1 MTGREKKLVKSTIVI
16 LILCVGFFYIVDPI
30 WSWWSSKSSHA
41 NLVSTKYEKFKADVA
56 QMEQLDKSCKSLK
69 EKLGN
74 PNITL
79 GSSREV
85 IEAIAS
91 VSKLLKQGGFNV
103 NSMRPG
109 PMEKSKGSSL
119 STITLYVS
127 GESDFNSIIRM
138 VDTLE
143 HGDITCNPVK
153 LSLVVKDENSGS
165 LNVDMQI
172 TVYLWPPNIE
182 KKIEKKEDKNA

>member
-1 MTGREKKLVKSTIVI
+1 MTGREKKLIKSTMII

-30 WSWWSSKSSHA
+30 WSWWSLKSNHA
-41 NLVSTKYEKFKADVA
+41 KLISSKYEKFKADVE

-74 PNITL
+74 ANISL

-85 IEAIAS
+85 MESIAS
-91 VSKLLKQGGFNV
+91 VSQLLKKGGFNV
-103 NSMRPG
+103 KSLRPG
-109 PMEKSKGSSL
+109 PLEKGKGNAL

-127 GESDFNSIIRM
+127 GSSDFNSIIRM

-143 HGDITCNPVK
+143 HGEITCNPVK
-153 LSLVVKDENSGS
+153 LSLFTKDENSGS
-165 LNVDMQI
+165 LDVDMQI
-172 TVYLWPPNIE
+172 MVYLWPPNIE
-182 KKIEKKEDKNA
+182 KKEDKNA